1 MKNVDESGNIL
12 KQTEKS
18 KTNLEKCI
26 SGSFH
31 QYSNSVDN
39 NITLA
44 YKVALRTGTKLNLQK
59 NATTEP
65 KYESENILMSSHS
78 VIILIRQYDYNT
90 SFQKLA

>member
-1 MKNVDESGNIL
+1 MKNGDESGNIL

-44 YKVALRTGTKLNLQK
+44 YKEGC
-59 NATTEP
+59 P
-65 KYESENILMSSHS
+65 K
-78 VIILIRQYDYNT
+78 
-90 SFQKLA
+90 KLAQN